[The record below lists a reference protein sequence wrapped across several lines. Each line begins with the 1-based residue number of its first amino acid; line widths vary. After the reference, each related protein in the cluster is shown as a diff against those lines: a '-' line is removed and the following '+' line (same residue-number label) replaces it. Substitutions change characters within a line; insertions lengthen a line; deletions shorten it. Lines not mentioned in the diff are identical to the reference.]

1 MKRFI
6 TGFLVGALMF
16 GMIGAAAVS
25 YVANSADF
33 KVMVNGKEFISD
45 PPALV
50 VEGKTYLPLR
60 SMGEA
65 LGVPVNWNE
74 ELRQAEVGN
83 QAPVAAANTYSR
95 NNPAPINTV
104 QTYIKDEK
112 YFSDNYS
119 AAIRIIET
127 IRGNEAWNL
136 IEKSNMYN
144 DKPKDG
150 YEYIIAK
157 VAFSLLTSQDD
168 KSVNA
173 SSYDFDFYSE
183 NNEEYETVSVVFTN
197 KLDTNLFAN
206 GNAEGYIIG
215 CVRISD
221 ANTKVVYGLN
231 YDGTGGL
238 WFSLK

>member
-1 MKRFI
+1 
-6 TGFLVGALMF
+6 MF
-16 GMIGAAAVS
+16 GMIGVAAVS

-95 NNPAPINTV
+95 SNPAPINTV
-104 QTYIKDEK
+104 QTYIKDDE

-127 IRGNEAWNL
+127 VRGAEAWNL
-136 IEKSNMYN
+136 IENANMYN
-144 DKPKDG
+144 DKPMDG

-168 KSVNA
+168 KAVRA

-183 NNEEYETVSVVFTN
+183 NNEEYEYASVVFEN
-197 KLDTNLFAN
+197 ELDTNLFVN

-221 ANTKVVYGLN
+221 ANPKVVYGLS
-231 YDGTGGL
+231 YDGTGGV